1 MTPGLPAPA
10 GPRGP
15 HRSRQA
21 PTCQDG
27 PCAELRPDSEHVL
40 PRATQAE
47 TYHLDPSCPTRRPEA
62 ERRQLAP
69 PGERELWGH
78 KLQAK

>member
-10 GPRGP
+10 GAHGP

-21 PTCQDG
+21 PTRQDR

-40 PRATQAE
+40 PQATQAE
-47 TYHLDPSCPTRRPEA
+47 TYHLVPSCPTWRPEA

-69 PGERELWGH
+69 LGGRELWGH